1 MTLRLPEWRTRA
13 ACRGRFDLDFID
25 PPAEQLAEC
34 RALCAGCPV
43 AEQCLAEA
51 LDNGEAWGIWGGL
64 DADQRE
70 QLAEE
75 TGHPAPVVKP
85 AHGTNSRYAKHGCR
99 CDLCREAHTAYD
111 RQRRERNRTRA
122 RVADPWVR
130 PIVLAER
137 VRTGRTWA
145 GPGQLLLPL
154 PGVPTPGGKE
164 DQIAE
169 PHIDAMIKAA

>member
-13 ACRGRFDLDFID
+13 ACRGRFDLDFVE
-25 PPAEQLAEC
+25 PGEQLAEC
-34 RALCAGCPV
+34 LALCAACPV

-51 LDNGEAWGIWGGL
+51 LDAGEAWGIWGGL
-64 DADQRE
+64 DAERRE
-70 QLAEE
+70 QLAEQ
-75 TGHPAPVVKP
+75 TGHPAPAVRP

-111 RQRRERNRTRA
+111 RQRRARNRA
-122 RVADPWVR
+122 RVGDPWVR

-137 VRTGRTWA
+137 VRTGHTWA

-154 PGVPTPGGKE
+154 PGVPLPVDVEHQDDQQPGVE
-164 DQIAE
+164 T
-169 PHIDAMIKAA
+169 IKAA